1 MTTMPLLLAVL
12 CLSYAGMAALC
23 LALERH
29 YHQLTG
35 RHEIPR
41 AIRMALRIL
50 GAALLLGGLAL
61 CLRGWGPTVGWVAW
75 FAWLTTGAL
84 AVALLASYA
93 PRFMS
98 GVGALSLAA
107 GVFALTLLA

>member
-41 AIRMALRIL
+41 AVRMALRIL
-50 GAALLLGGLAL
+50 GAALLLGALAL

-93 PRFMS
+93 PRFMP
-98 GVGALSLAA
+98 GIGALSLAA